1 MERINIVSSNL
12 NSVGH
17 QQNMLEIEFK
27 NSHIYLFYNVPKIVF
42 FELMQ
47 AYSKGKYFS
56 SHIKERYSYKRI
68 R

>member
-1 MERINIVSSNL
+1 MERINVVSSNIK
-12 NSVGH
+12 SIGH

-27 NSHIYLFYNVPKIVF
+27 NSHIYLYHNVPKNIF

-47 AYSKGKYFS
+47 AYSKGKYVS
-56 SHIKERYSYKRI
+56 SNIKERYSYRRI